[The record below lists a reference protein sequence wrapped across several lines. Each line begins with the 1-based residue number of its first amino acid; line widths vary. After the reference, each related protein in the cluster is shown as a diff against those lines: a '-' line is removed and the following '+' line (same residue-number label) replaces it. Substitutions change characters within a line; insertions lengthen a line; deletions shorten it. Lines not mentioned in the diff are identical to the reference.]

1 MKHAQNGQISAKFA
15 PTNHL
20 HNVSDSELHNE
31 YCKRF
36 TLQAGDTISSSE
48 QAILHLRLFLQDDL
62 HREKFLCIFLNGRNQ
77 VIDTECLFEGTL
89 TTSAVYPRELI
100 KRILHHG
107 AAAILIAHNH
117 PSGNPEPSRD
127 DISITK
133 KLKDACSTID
143 CTIHDHLIICN
154 ENFTSFADKGLL

>member
-1 MKHAQNGQISAKFA
+1 MKQPQNGQISTKFA

-20 HNVSDSELHNE
+20 HNVSDSDLHNE
-31 YCKRF
+31 YCRRF
-36 TLQAGDTISSSE
+36 TLHAGDTISSSE
-48 QAILHLRLFLQDDL
+48 QAISHLRLFLLDDL

-89 TTSAVYPRELI
+89 TTSAVYPREVLR
-100 KRILHHG
+100 RILHHG

-143 CTIHDHLIICN
+143 CTVHDHLIIAGDS
-154 ENFTSFADKGLL
+154 FTSFADKGLI